1 MEPWLDLKVVLEDF
15 VLPPEVG
22 VFVSLAVLRLPL
34 PFKLLPVVE
43 GKTFVVLLLLTVVDF
58 VLLLDEEA
66 LPITLDLLL
75 LSDEVADL
83 TLVVVITVFVPVVGH
98 FVLLVKIVVFGALF
112 AWTALFGLVV
122 TAVFDALVTM
132 VLVPLVVIVILVMG
146 SDEAFAPSKDDD
158 DVVITVL
165 LSLVIKVLL
174 SLVTFLLSLVE
185 GHLEMLEITTF
196 VPSVTPDT
204 VLPLVR
210 SG

>member
-58 VLLLDEEA
+58 VLLLDEA

-75 LSDEVADL
+75 LSDEVVDL